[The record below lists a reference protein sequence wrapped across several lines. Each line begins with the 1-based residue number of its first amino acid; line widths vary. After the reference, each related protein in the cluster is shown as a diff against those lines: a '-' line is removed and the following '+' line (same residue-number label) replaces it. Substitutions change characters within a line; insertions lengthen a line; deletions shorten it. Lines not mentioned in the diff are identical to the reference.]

1 MRRILAVTMLVLSP
15 SSALAQ
21 APQLLSYQGRLL
33 RADGSPRTGF
43 ADITFAIYAAEA
55 PTQAEKAIWSEL
67 QRVVLTNGFYAV
79 FLGAGRSVT
88 EPSQPAP
95 PFPVD
100 LFDGSPRWLEL
111 TVAGDPA
118 PLTPRQKIVS
128 VAYALRTA
136 KAASADRA
144 TNADHAARATDAD
157 HADRATNA
165 DHADRATNADH
176 ADGASAAS
184 GALASQLAALEARP
198 SYEMQAGRAL
208 KNAATVTIPFPRA
221 FSNGKIPVVVVTPNW
236 GGGISYVERNT
247 SVTNTGF
254 TVASS
259 NAASDYYVYWI
270 AFAQ

>member
-33 RADGSPRTGF
+33 RADGSPRNEF

-144 TNADHAARATDAD
+144 TNADHA
-157 HADRATNA
+157 DR
-165 DHADRATNADH
+165 
-176 ADGASAAS
+176 ASAAS

-236 GGGISYVERNT
+236 GGGISYVERIT

-254 TVASS
+254 IVASS